1 MKKLL
6 AVLFVIP
13 FLLGCKEKE
22 YKGYKLTLEAD
33 ESGEL
38 TLSNPEELYQKAIT
52 EGIDCA
58 FYIGDDMCSG
68 CQKLKP
74 QLVDWIKAYKQ
85 KIYYI
90 PVNMIT
96 NENVSYLN
104 DATNTEPYKW
114 SDNQSVPA
122 TFFFSQKY
130 VMYRGDDSSTMNFLN
145 KYINTNTGE

>member
-22 YKGYKLTLEAD
+22 YNGYKLTLEAD

-38 TLSNPEELYQKAIT
+38 TLSDPQTLYQKAIT
-52 EGIDCA
+52 DGIDCV
-58 FYIGDDMCSG
+58 FYIGDNMCSG
-68 CQKLKP
+68 CQKLQP
-74 QLVDWIKAYKQ
+74 QLEDWVKAYKQ

-90 PVNMIT
+90 PLNEIT

-114 SDNQSVPA
+114 EDNQSVPA

-130 VMYRGDDSSTMNFLN
+130 VMYRGDDTSTMNFLN
-145 KYINTNTGE
+145 KYINTNP